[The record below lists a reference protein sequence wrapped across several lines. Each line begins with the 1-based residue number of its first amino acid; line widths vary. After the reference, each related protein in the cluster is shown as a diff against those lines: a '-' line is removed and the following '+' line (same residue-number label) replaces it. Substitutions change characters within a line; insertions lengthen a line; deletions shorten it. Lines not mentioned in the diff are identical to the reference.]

1 MNRQR
6 KNGGTE
12 MVNHMTEIAKMLGV
26 ELNEEFEIAG
36 YKNGKWLDITWFE
49 KNISTCELNPKDIV
63 SIKNLKIFSD

>member
-36 YKNGKWLDITWFE
+36 YKNGNFKITEGGIKKLEGGEWVNGSFIFE
-49 KNISTCELNPKDIV
+49 NMFMNI
-63 SIKNLKIFSD
+63 